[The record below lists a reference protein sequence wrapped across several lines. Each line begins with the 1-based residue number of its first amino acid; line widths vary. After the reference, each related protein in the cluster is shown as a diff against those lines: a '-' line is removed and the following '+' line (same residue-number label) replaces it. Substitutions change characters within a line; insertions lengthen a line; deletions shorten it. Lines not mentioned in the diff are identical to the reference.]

1 MNLQNPPAGYLAVS
15 KGHPGEAA
23 PEKLNEYE
31 YHTPSVFVSKFCIF
45 YYYKMMK

>member
-23 PEKLNEYE
+23 PEKFSEYE
-31 YHTPSVFVSKFCIF
+31 YYTPSVFASKFGVL
-45 YYYKMMK
+45 YY